1 MAAMT
6 LEGLF
11 EDADKALQA
20 GLDALVRFVCTKVRP
35 WQASLPQMLDNSHP
49 QPALPSSASTRSWPA
64 LQMLK
69 AYPCLCP
76 CTVLIMGRRPL
87 ASISI
92 KQTVSLGM
100 RTRVWGADT
109 PGPAAQAVF
118 CDLRV
123 PVLEDMYR
131 HSVARARADPILSDL
146 DAILAELAT
155 RCNSALARPLAAG
168 LLAATVDAFMR
179 VLLDGGP
186 HRCACSRSA
195 CVLIISQLTSCSTT
209 GPGPWTE

>member
-1 MAAMT
+1 MACTAS
-6 LEGLF
+6 
-11 EDADKALQA
+11 AL
-20 GLDALVRFVCTKVRP
+20 GI
-35 WQASLPQMLDNSHP
+35 SLSLSLHSVSCGPE
-49 QPALPSSASTRSWPA
+49 A
-64 LQMLK
+64 
-69 AYPCLCP
+69 
-76 CTVLIMGRRPL
+76 L
-87 ASISI
+87 ASNFI

-100 RTRVWGADT
+100 RTRAGGADT

-168 LLAATVDAFMR
+168 FLAATVDAFMR

-186 HRCACSRSA
+186 HRCARSRSGLCA
-195 CVLIISQLTSCSTT
+195 SYIAANFLQHPRAWALDGVASC
-209 GPGPWTE
+209 